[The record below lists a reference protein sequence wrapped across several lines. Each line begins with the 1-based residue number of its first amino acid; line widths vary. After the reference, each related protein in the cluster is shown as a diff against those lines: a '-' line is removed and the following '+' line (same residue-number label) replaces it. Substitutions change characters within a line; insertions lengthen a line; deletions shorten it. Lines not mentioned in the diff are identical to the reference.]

1 MKKLLLLF
9 LSMLFLPLIFQ
20 NNTDAKNFSNEP
32 DGFRGIKWETNVSKV
47 KGLQN
52 KDTVYSYGD
61 ITYTRK
67 NDKFEV
73 AGAKVEKIRYLF
85 TNGKFTG
92 VSIEF
97 KDNDNFNS
105 IKEGFFKEYGS
116 PNHFNNTT
124 AIHEEYMWKGKKTL
138 IRLFYLK
145 SHGNGSIDIFPSKYT
160 KF

>member
-1 MKKLLLLF
+1 MKKLYLLLLLMLLSVLLSKNNADANNF
-9 LSMLFLPLIFQ
+9 L
-20 NNTDAKNFSNEP
+20 NEP
-32 DGFRGIKWETNVSKV
+32 DGFRGIKWETHVSKV
-47 KGLQN
+47 KGIQN
-52 KDTVYSYGD
+52 KDNVYSYGD

-67 NDKFEV
+67 NDNLEI

-85 TNGKFTG
+85 TKGKFTG

-97 KDNDNFNS
+97 KNNDNFNS
-105 IKEGFFKEYGS
+105 IKEQFFKEYGT
-116 PNHFNNTT
+116 PNHFNNST
-124 AIHEEYMWKGKKTL
+124 AIHEEFMWKGKKTL